1 MSASQVP
8 KQEYEKSDQNTTPNN
23 IDNINVCE
31 IRTVINDHR
40 KKLEQL
46 MQTLI
51 SVDVIITRLEK
62 QYTSK

>member
-1 MSASQVP
+1 MMDNTNISP
-8 KQEYEKSDQNTTPNN
+8 DKSDQNNTPNN
-23 IDNINVCE
+23 IVNVCE

-51 SVDVIITRLEK
+51 SVDVMITRLEQ
-62 QYTSK
+62 QYKSK